1 MHVHTYHVNRKYTKI
16 VEERNRDRNT
26 IERVKFNREA
36 VVSQG

>member
-1 MHVHTYHVNRKYTKI
+1 MHVHTYNINRKYTRL
-16 VEERNRDRNT
+16 VEEKNRDRDT